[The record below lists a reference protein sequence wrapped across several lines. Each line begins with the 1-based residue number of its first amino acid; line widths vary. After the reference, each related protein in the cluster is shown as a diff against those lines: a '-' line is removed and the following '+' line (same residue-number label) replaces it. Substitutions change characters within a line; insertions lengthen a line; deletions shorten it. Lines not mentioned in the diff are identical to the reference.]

1 MASPYLGE
9 IRLFS
14 FNFPPRNWAQCNG
27 QTLPINQYQAL
38 FALLGTYYG
47 GNGVNTFAL
56 PNLQGR
62 APIHMGNYQGNNYVI
77 GQIGGE
83 ATHVLMTS
91 QIPSHTHSLT
101 ASSSAPSAPSP
112 SGNLWATPSNDAYAP
127 QANANTTL
135 SPASLAN
142 TGNNQ
147 GHDNMAPYL
156 TLNFC
161 IAMAGVFPS
170 RS

>member
-1 MASPYLGE
+1 MGSPYLGE

-27 QTLPINQYQAL
+27 QILPINQYQAL
-38 FALLGTYYG
+38 FSLLGTFYG
-47 GNGVNTFAL
+47 GNGVNTFGL
-56 PNLQGR
+56 PNLQGC
-62 APIHMGNYQGNNYVI
+62 APIHMGKGFSL
-77 GQIGGE
+77 GQNGGE
-83 ATHVLMTS
+83 ATHALRTNE
-91 QIPSHTHSLT
+91 IPPHTHSLT
-101 ASSSAPSAPSP
+101 ASSSTASVPNP
-112 SGNLWATPSNDAYAP
+112 SGNLWAVLSDNAYAP
-127 QANANTTL
+127 QASANTTL

-142 TGNNQ
+142 TGNSQ

-161 IAMAGVFPS
+161 IAMAGIFPS